1 MKPRNLIMTALVG
14 TMMVSLANAKIANR
28 SHEDLDIDKVEF
40 IEEDQSFELGFDT
53 AMYLPENFD
62 PYSDGFSVSSI
73 NYIDECD
80 DIELGFETMEFL
92 PMDFDPYT
100 S

>member
-1 MKPRNLIMTALVG
+1 
-14 TMMVSLANAKIANR
+14 MVSLANAKEASR
-28 SHEDLDIDKVEF
+28 SLEDLDIDKVEF

>member
-1 MKPRNLIMTALVG
+1 MKPRNLVVTALVG
-14 TMMVSLANAKIANR
+14 TMMVSLANAKEASR
-28 SHEDLDIDKVEF
+28 SLEDLDIDKVEF

-62 PYSDGFSVSSI
+62 PYSDAFSVSSI